1 MREHYGPGYRIIYT
15 LIGKKLIVLLVGSS
29 KKDRKKAIAE
39 AKNYLADY
47 ADKEVTMKKK
57 PTRPFNKTSQQL
69 LKDPKVAAEYLEDIL
84 ADGNMELFTAAL
96 KDVADACLGG
106 MSALSKKTDLNR
118 QQLYKTLSKN
128 GNPRLNTLKEVLHA
142 VGLRVSVTP
151 DARL

>member
-1 MREHYGPGYRIIYT
+1 
-15 LIGKKLIVLLVGSS
+15 
-29 KKDRKKAIAE
+29 
-39 AKNYLADY
+39 
-47 ADKEVTMKKK
+47 MKKK
-57 PTRPFNKTSQQL
+57 PTRPFNKTSQQV

-96 KDVADACLGG
+96 KDVVDARLGG

>member
-1 MREHYGPGYRIIYT
+1 
-15 LIGKKLIVLLVGSS
+15 
-29 KKDRKKAIAE
+29 
-39 AKNYLADY
+39 
-47 ADKEVTMKKK
+47 MKKK

-96 KDVADACLGG
+96 KDVANASLGG

-142 VGLRVSVTP
+142 VGLRVSVMP